1 MSHVKEWVEKAA
13 AESKEQFSSHDA
25 LKSPKAVTVRI
36 TGLMYGGLRLVANRV
51 GFTPTGCAEELLE
64 EAIVDAL
71 QVLGYS
77 SVQEAIPDMIAE
89 LGGIENVVD
98 QLQEPFVTDIEGQT
112 VVVGT
117 HDKAKARRVARS
129 GRVSK

>member
-1 MSHVKEWVEKAA
+1 MSRVQEWVEKAA

-25 LKSPKAVTVRI
+25 LKSPRAVTVRL
-36 TGLMYGGLRLVANRV
+36 TGLLYGGLRLVSNRV

-64 EAIVDAL
+64 QAIEDAL
-71 QVLGYS
+71 QVVGYAS
-77 SVQEAIPDMIAE
+77 LKEAIPDIIAE
-89 LGGIENVVD
+89 LGGVENVVD
-98 QLQEPFVTDIEGQT
+98 QLQEPFVAEVEGQT